1 MQPRMAV
8 PVRGVKQKQL
18 LRIKTILP
26 LVILEDY
33 LSRYGLLLADVIL
46 LFGYTVSE

>member
-18 LRIKTILP
+18 LRIKTILV
-26 LVILEDY
+26 LVIY
-33 LSRYGLLLADVIL
+33 GGLSVPMWIIIGRCHPPVWVYCQ
-46 LFGYTVSE
+46 